1 MVEIEHLISSDINEG
16 LVSSDVIYQWG
27 VPYTDRDPS
36 IRSLVWVIETVRK
49 FYIPRHVSN
58 RFDMTSYAYLDLPP
72 ITLAFGLVYNF
83 LHAIRAVPIQ

>member
-1 MVEIEHLISSDINEG
+1 MVEIEHLISTDINEG

-27 VPYTDRDPS
+27 IPCTGRDPS
-36 IRSLVWVIETVRK
+36 IRSLVRVIETVRRSH
-49 FYIPRHVSN
+49 IPHHVSN
-58 RFDMTSYAYLDLPP
+58 GFDMTSYAYLDLPP